1 MPSVIV
7 TSPSVHGITRPEM
20 SRGQSG
26 PGKALTS
33 PTRSRNVIL
42 WAFRIPRRYLL
53 SIENL
58 GGETVQLR
66 NRFWRITNA
75 VGQIEEVQGPGVVGE
90 QPVLEPGDS
99 FQYTSG
105 APLSTASGIM
115 VGSYEMEGA
124 DGRMFD
130 VAIPAFSLD
139 SPHQPVQLN

>member
-1 MPSVIV
+1 MYEAVTDDMKVSV
-7 TSPSVHGITRPEM
+7 TPYFLED
-20 SRGQSG
+20 QSA
-26 PGKALTS
+26 PDE
-33 PTRSRNVIL
+33 NHYV
-42 WAFRIPRRYLL
+42 WAYQI

-75 VGQIEEVQGPGVVGE
+75 VGQIEEVQGPGVDGE
-90 QPVLEPGDS
+90 QPVLDPGDS

>member
-1 MPSVIV
+1 MRVIERRCV
-7 TSPSVHGITRPEM
+7 GNCCWVENHY
-20 SRGQSG
+20 
-26 PGKALTS
+26 
-33 PTRSRNVIL
+33 V
-42 WAFRIPRRYLL
+42 WAYQI

-58 GGETVQLR
+58 GEETVRLL

-75 VGQIEEVQGPGVVGE
+75 IGQIEEVEGPGVVGE

>member
-1 MPSVIV
+1 MYEAVTDDIKVSV
-7 TSPSVHGITRPEM
+7 TPYFLED
-20 SRGQSG
+20 QSA
-26 PGKALTS
+26 PDE
-33 PTRSRNVIL
+33 NHYV
-42 WAFRIPRRYLL
+42 WAYQI

-115 VGSYEMEGA
+115 VGSYEMEGS